1 MANVTEA
8 FNFME
13 KVLKIRVVGCN
24 ATDIVEGS
32 KKQMMGVIFL
42 LINKAKT
49 SDIVAEAANNA
60 PPPQSPRGL
69 SVADLK
75 SSPTKTQESPRGA
88 SPRGATPVSPRPNV
102 SPRAAEPAA
111 EPKPATTEAPATT
124 ESTDQ
129 TSTSPDQNG
138 AAAKKVPP
146 ARPHRAGVSSGSGKT
161 INGEVDKPA
170 VPPKEPRE
178 KPPVPEKPERPEKP
192 EKPSDKVDKQDKTA
206 RTSSPGKT
214 RDSPKGT
221 RSSTGKR
228 SSKQFTTVDIEAGAG
243 LTGESSEDAEVASIR
258 QQLVKSKTYEQH
270 LLKLQSA
277 FRAAL
282 ARAKKADLEKKR
294 KAVVERL
301 EANKTAMKG
310 VVHLQA
316 IARGRIVR
324 NQMKKRRRRNE
335 IAKEMVTTEETYVR
349 NLQVLVDVY
358 LKALKALGDDIIP
371 AATIRIIFS
380 EIEVI
385 KSYNT
390 IIVQKL
396 RARYQKWYSEGQ
408 KVGDIFLQLTPF
420 LKVYTAYVNNYNL
433 ALKTVTELAQ
443 NQKIA
448 KVLMDCRMDSATSGL
463 ELTSFLIM
471 PIQRIPRYVMLLTDL
486 FKHTPEDHPD
496 FADLKKAL
504 ASMESVADYVNQKKR
519 EAENLMGVLIV
530 SKHISEMANPNEL
543 AQPHRRYV
551 RQGALTEIEGA
562 KRENKKRYMFLFND
576 ILLCCKE
583 PSSYNSFLQKLAK
596 ERGTAPPGLDLDTL
610 RDSDLQFKY
619 QFIAPLVGAK
629 IVDVMDPKNP
639 NAFEIHLA
647 PPNSLTASS
656 SGVGTPGGLPQQA
669 LDSLHI
675 EGADP
680 SQPRRIQFVAPSAQ
694 VKDEWLLDF
703 DEQIMSCLEK
713 RRSRLEISPEE
724 ERSYEKPTAVRVS
737 MRGLLLKR
745 GQSGD
750 WRERYVTVQEDFL
763 RYWKSRAAFDAG
775 EAPSNVVPL
784 LFSSVQLVAVMDRPH
799 CFQLLTKE
807 RIYNFSIPSPINPVF
822 ERLVWVTTIRDA
834 IFTHVTD
841 IEIKKSKEPK
851 EAPVVAAGA
860 ANARASATLKEVAVA
875 AGNVLDATVTIA
887 VGPSAS
893 SQQTTSTKTGS
904 LKAKRTDSTASTE
917 SNEDKKDK
925 RSKSASSKP
934 RSSVSKI
941 SKSGELYRISSS
953 SEEGYK
959 KYKTVLKNG
968 ELALFKPKKS
978 KAYTTIDLVLCPS
991 IEDTTLS
998 SKTVGEEKYF
1008 YFSLQTADR
1017 VYKLGGKDEA
1027 DVADWLSKLNDTIRS
1042 LTGK

>member
-1 MANVTEA
+1 
-8 FNFME
+8 
-13 KVLKIRVVGCN
+13 
-24 ATDIVEGS
+24 
-32 KKQMMGVIFL
+32 MMGVIFL

-49 SDIVAEAANNA
+49 TDIVAEAANA
-60 PPPQSPRGL
+60 PPPQSPRGI
-69 SVADLK
+69 SVSDLR
-75 SSPTKTQESPRGA
+75 SSPTKTQESPRGP
-88 SPRGATPVSPRPNV
+88 SPRSAAPVSPRPNV
-102 SPRAAEPAA
+102 SPRSNGAAEDS
-111 EPKPATTEAPATT
+111 KPATAETNGKAADAAAAAASPAETA
-124 ESTDQ
+124 EQ
-129 TSTSPDQNG
+129 A

-146 ARPHRAGVSSGSGKT
+146 ARPHRAGVSSGSGKPVT
-161 INGEVDKPA
+161 TEADKPA
-170 VPPKEPRE
+170 VPPKEQRE

-192 EKPSDKVDKQDKTA
+192 SDKIDKQDKNV

-214 RDSPKGT
+214 RDSPKGART
-221 RSSTGKR
+221 SGGKR
-228 SSKQFTTVDIEAGAG
+228 SSKQLTTVDIEAGAG
-243 LTGESSEDAEVASIR
+243 LTSESSEDADIANIR

-270 LLKLQSA
+270 LLKLQAA

-282 ARAKKADLEKKR
+282 ARAKKLELEKKR

-301 EANKTAMKG
+301 QASKIASKG
-310 VVHLQA
+310 IIHLQA
-316 IARGRIVR
+316 LARGRIVR

-349 NLQVLVDVY
+349 NLQTLVDVY
-358 LKALKALGDDIIP
+358 LKALKSLGDDIIP
-371 AATIRIIFS
+371 VATIRIIFS

-390 IIVQKL
+390 LIVQKL

-433 ALKTVTELAQ
+433 ALKTVTELSQ
-443 NQKIA
+443 NQKISKA
-448 KVLMDCRMDSATSGL
+448 LMDCRMDSATNGL

-471 PIQRIPRYVMLLTDL
+471 PIQRIPRYVMLLSDL

-530 SKHISEMANPNEL
+530 SKHISEMAHPNEL

-551 RQGALTEIEGA
+551 RQGALTEIEGP
-562 KRENKKRYMFLFND
+562 KREQKKRYMFLFND

-596 ERGTAPPGLDLDTL
+596 ERGTAPLGLDLDTL

-629 IVDVMDPKNP
+629 CVDVMDPKNP

-669 LDSLHI
+669 IDSLHI

-680 SQPRRIQFVAPSAQ
+680 AQPRRIQFVAPSAQ

-724 ERSYEKPTAVRVS
+724 ERAYEKPTSVRVS

-745 GQSGD
+745 SQSGD

-775 EAPSNVVPL
+775 EAPANVVPL

-851 EAPVVAAGA
+851 EAPVAVV
-860 ANARASATLKEVAVA
+860 ANARASATLKDVAVA
-875 AGNVLDATVTIA
+875 AGNVLDATATLA
-887 VGPSAS
+887 VGPTVSAAPA
-893 SQQTTSTKTGS
+893 QATTKSGT
-904 LKAKRTDSTASTE
+904 LKAKRTDSSASTE
-917 SNEDKKDK
+917 STEEKKDK

-941 SKSGELYRISSS
+941 AKTGELYRISSS
-953 SEEGYK
+953 AEEGYK

-978 KAYTTIDLVLCPS
+978 KAYTTIDLVMCPS

-998 SKTVGEEKYF
+998 SKTVGDEKYF

-1017 VYKLGGKDEA
+1017 VYKLGGKEEA
-1027 DVADWLSKLNDTIRS
+1027 DVSDWLAKLNDTIRS